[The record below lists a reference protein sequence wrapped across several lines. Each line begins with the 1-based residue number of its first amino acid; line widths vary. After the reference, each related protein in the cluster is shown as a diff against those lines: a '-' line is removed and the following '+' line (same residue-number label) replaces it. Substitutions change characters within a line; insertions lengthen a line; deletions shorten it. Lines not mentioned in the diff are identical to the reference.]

1 MIKRVLTLAIAG
13 LPLLAV
19 QPVLAAEAYVFD
31 NNHTEVEFEWTHFG
45 FSTTSADFRDVSGT
59 LMFDE
64 DNVANSSVEATI
76 RIESLMTGR
85 DYFKAHLLSADFFN
99 WVKHKTATFES
110 TKVSKASGS
119 NAYEVTGDLTIR
131 GITKKATFDVT
142 INKVGQHPATE
153 AKTVGFDAT
162 TTVSR
167 SAFDMGMYTPAI
179 EDEITIRISS
189 EMQRESDV

>member
-1 MIKRVLTLAIAG
+1 MIKRVLMLAIAG

-76 RIESLMTGR
+76 GIESLVTGR
-85 DYFKAHLLSADFFN
+85 DSFTAHLLSSDFFN
-99 WVKHKTATFES
+99 WVEHRTATFES
-110 TKVSKASGS
+110 TNVSKASGS

-131 GITKKATFDVT
+131 GITKKTTLDVT
-142 INKVGQHPATE
+142 INKVGEHPATG
-153 AKTVGFDAT
+153 AKSVGFDAT